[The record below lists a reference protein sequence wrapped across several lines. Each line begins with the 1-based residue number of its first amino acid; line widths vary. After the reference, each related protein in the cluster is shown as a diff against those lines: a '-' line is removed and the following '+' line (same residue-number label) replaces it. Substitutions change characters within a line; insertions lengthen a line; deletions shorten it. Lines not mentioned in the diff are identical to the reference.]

1 MLSAPIR
8 LLTRASAAAGARSAA
23 PVSEV
28 WAVLAHPGRW
38 PEFDPFLASVTP
50 VPALTAVEAHTGN
63 AGTSANTV
71 GDGGLHADSD
81 DEVEVGQQFRA
92 LVRMSVLEL
101 PIVVDHV
108 VPRSSLVITA
118 RLLPG
123 LAEEVEHLVI
133 PSASGG
139 SQVTVRITLQ
149 GPLALPALIPR
160 WLLRTL
166 TVRLLARAAESE
178 LRSGDRR
185 VSSVA

>member
-1 MLSAPIR
+1 MFSAPIR

-38 PEFDPFLASVTP
+38 PEFEPFLSSVTTVDIHP
-50 VPALTAVEAHTGN
+50 DVENAEIGTGT
-63 AGTSANTV
+63 GTDLAE
-71 GDGGLHADSD
+71 A
-81 DEVEVGQQFRA
+81 EVEVGQHFLAQ
-92 LVRMSVLEL
+92 LRMSVFEL

-108 VPRSSLVITA
+108 VTRSSLVITA

-139 SQVTVRITLQ
+139 SQLTVRITLQ

-160 WLLRTL
+160 WLLRAV

-178 LRSGDRR
+178 LRVRDRQ

>member
-1 MLSAPIR
+1 MFSAPIR
-8 LLTRASAAAGARSAA
+8 LLTHASAAAGARSAA

-28 WAVLAHPGRW
+28 WALLAHPGRW
-38 PEFDPFLASVTP
+38 PEFEPFLSSVTTVDIRP
-50 VPALTAVEAHTGN
+50 DGESPGLGTGTDPAEA
-63 AGTSANTV
+63 
-71 GDGGLHADSD
+71 
-81 DEVEVGQQFRA
+81 EVEVGQQFLA
-92 LVRMSVLEL
+92 QLRMSVFEL

-108 VPRSSLVITA
+108 VTRSSLVITA

-160 WLLRTL
+160 WLLRNV
-166 TVRLLARAAESE
+166 TVRLLARAAEGD
-178 LRSGDRR
+178 LRMRDRQ

>member
-38 PEFDPFLASVTP
+38 PEFDPFLVSVTT
-50 VPALTAVEAHTGN
+50 VTAIEAHPGK
-63 AGTSANTV
+63 AGTGANTV
-71 GDGGLHADSD
+71 GDGGLNSDSD

-92 LVRMSVLEL
+92 LVRMSVFEL

-166 TVRLLARAAESE
+166 TVRLLARAAEGE

>member
-38 PEFDPFLASVTP
+38 PEFEPFLASVTQ
-50 VPALTAVEAHTGN
+50 VSVDTGDVEP
-63 AGTSANTV
+63 S
-71 GDGGLHADSD
+71 
-81 DEVEVGQQFRA
+81 EVEVGQRFRA
-92 LVRMSVLEL
+92 LLRMSAFEL

-108 VPRSSLVITA
+108 VTRSSLVITA

-139 SQVTVRITLQ
+139 SQLTVRITLQ

-160 WLLRTL
+160 WLLRNL

-178 LRSGDRR
+178 LRVRDRQ